1 MSSHRHHGDE
11 KSFTPTICQPS
22 YVTYSNYLKDAIY
35 NTSTNTVHTTSTSS
49 NLIQNID
56 CIKESANLSSNMEKP
71 QGLTEKKKYSG
82 LHTCNSFSK
91 SHLLS
96 STLLSTTSLNCQSDI
111 MPCSTASAS
120 CTQPSPQGT
129 HSKRCV
135 KAPDMISKTT
145 QRSWLTPLIMA
156 LLFMVVTTTTTT
168 ASAESVLDVLSPQQD
183 LLVNKD
189 PSKIIT
195 TV

>member
-1 MSSHRHHGDE
+1 MSSHQHRCDE

-22 YVTYSNYLKDAIY
+22 YVMYSNYPKDAIY
-35 NTSTNTVHTTSTSS
+35 NTHTNTVHTTSTSS

-56 CIKESANLSSNMEKP
+56 CIKESTGLSSNMEQP
-71 QGLTEKKKYSG
+71 QRITEKKKYSG
-82 LHTCNSFSK
+82 LPKCNSLCK

-96 STLLSTTSLNCQSDI
+96 STLLSTSLNCQSDI
-111 MPCSTASAS
+111 MPCSMASAS
-120 CTQPSPQGT
+120 CTPPQGT

-156 LLFMVVTTTTTT
+156 LLFMVVTTTT
-168 ASAESVLDVLSPQQD
+168 ASAESVLDVLGPQQD